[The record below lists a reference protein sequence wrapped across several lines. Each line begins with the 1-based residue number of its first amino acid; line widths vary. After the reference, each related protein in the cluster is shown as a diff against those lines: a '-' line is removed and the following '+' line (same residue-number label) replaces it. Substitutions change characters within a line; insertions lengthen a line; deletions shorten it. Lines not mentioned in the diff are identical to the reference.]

1 MPYYYDLK
9 SDEKDTL
16 KTKAKKKRVAENLG
30 KLRVALA
37 DHFEISGSHED
48 VRKSVRIMTWN
59 LRDFGAGKHKGR
71 DYEPLYYIAEI
82 ISHADIVALQEIN
95 GNLDE
100 FKQLLKI
107 LGPDWDF
114 LATDVT
120 DGSAG
125 NGERMVFVYNRRY
138 AQFKNIAGELT
149 LKEGAKIKAAF
160 GERIV
165 MKNDITAKMPNDK
178 PTLSGTYKARLETK
192 AGKKRLASDLE
203 IDLPPGSILNLPEG
217 SQMVIKKG
225 TEVLSPKRGH
235 AKVQIPRT
243 LNKDHYAVRF
253 PENSFD
259 DSLRQFAR
267 TPYLVSF
274 RAGWLNINLCTV
286 HIYYGDASDAQ
297 KLEQRRSE
305 IEKLAEAL
313 AGKADGEFKQKD
325 DNFLGVLGDF
335 NIIGKDHPTMA
346 ALESNGFEIPDNLK
360 EIPGSNVKRNMAYD
374 QIAFWKPKRKRGYR
388 ELDILA
394 ANIFDFFE
402 TVFRTDDQA
411 TYMAE
416 AAENGLDGRIKYDQ
430 WRTYKMSDHLP
441 MWIELRT
448 DFSDEYLEMIEGG

>member
-1 MPYYYDLK
+1 MPYYYNLK
-9 SDEKDTL
+9 AGDKDTL
-16 KTKAKKKRVAENLG
+16 KIKKKKKRVAANLSS
-30 KLRVALA
+30 LREALA
-37 DHFEISGSHED
+37 DHFETAGSEED

-59 LRDFGAGKHKGR
+59 LRDFGTGKHKGR

-95 GNLDE
+95 GIDGDFRE
-100 FKQLLKI
+100 LLKI

-125 NGERMVFVYNRRY
+125 NGERMVFLYNRRY
-138 AQFKNIAGELT
+138 VQFTNIAGELT

-165 MKNDITAKMPNDK
+165 MKNGITAKMPDAL
-178 PTLSGTYKARLETK
+178 PTLSGTYKARLGTK
-192 AGKKRLASDLE
+192 GGKKRLAADLE
-203 IDLPPGSILNLPEG
+203 IDLPLGSILNLPEG
-217 SQMVIKKG
+217 SQMVVKKG
-225 TEVLSPKRGH
+225 TEVESPKRGH
-235 AKVQIPRT
+235 AKVQIPRSLT
-243 LNKDHYAVRF
+243 KDHYAIRF

-274 RAGWLNINLCTV
+274 KAGWLNINLCTV
-286 HIYYGDASDAQ
+286 HIYYGDAHDPK

-305 IEKLAEAL
+305 IESLAQAL
-313 AGKADGEFKQKD
+313 ADKADDELRASD
-325 DNFLGVLGDF
+325 DSFLGVLGDF
-335 NIIGKDHPTMA
+335 NIIGKGHPTMK
-346 ALESNGFEIPDNLK
+346 ALEDNDFEIHDKLK
-360 EIPGSNVKRNMAYD
+360 EIPGTNVKRDMAYD

-394 ANIFDFFE
+394 ADVFDFFE
-402 TVFRTDDQA
+402 HVFTLVDEA

-416 AAENGLDGRIKYDQ
+416 KADNGLDGRIKYPQ